1 MNRGVHRFPAFG
13 ENTHTTI
20 RIIISPVPLSLVPSL
35 LPAAMVSRAVL
46 LSRVLCAVAALY
58 CITALVFA
66 PGSVRLATEAE
77 TRSFPLL
84 WTSQL
89 EKEHNIRPGE
99 EDQDV
104 RRRAL
109 RTAGVPGEGLLL
121 AVANSDEDAIDEFGH
136 DEQQVFLPM
145 SHKDIFPLNRYAP
158 SPCSR
163 LLQKC
168 DMPPP
173 PLRPGLFLLRA
184 RGSGMYAQ
192 GCLCSAPRTA
202 TLYLEARTSL
212 SHVLDS

>member
-1 MNRGVHRFPAFG
+1 M
-13 ENTHTTI
+13 
-20 RIIISPVPLSLVPSL
+20 
-35 LPAAMVSRAVL
+35 
-46 LSRVLCAVAALY
+46 
-58 CITALVFA
+58 
-66 PGSVRLATEAE
+66 
-77 TRSFPLL
+77 

-145 SHKDIFPLNRYAP
+145 SHKDIFPINRYAP

-163 LLQKC
+163 LL
-168 DMPPP
+168 PPP
-173 PLRPGLFLLRA
+173 PETWVIFVACARMYVMLGLPVLSSSDCNIVL
-184 RGSGMYAQ
+184 GSENLSLA
-192 GCLCSAPRTA
+192 CS
-202 TLYLEARTSL
+202 
-212 SHVLDS
+212 